1 MTNPQIEALGDRA
14 FIIRLSH
21 SLDLSVNSRARALSD
36 SIRAAAIPGITD
48 VVPANSSVGVYFSTT
63 NSDAEIRGRLTALLA
78 TAAADVPEPA
88 IRIHEIPVHYNG
100 PDLRDVA
107 SRTGL
112 STEAVIEI
120 HSSREYRV
128 FAVGFAPGFGYL
140 GEVDERIAVPRRA
153 EPRARVAAGSVA
165 IANRQT
171 AIYPMDTPGGWNLIG
186 TTDTRIF
193 DIQHEPPSLFA
204 VGDSVR
210 FVPL

>member
-21 SLDLSVNSRARALSD
+21 ALDLSANSRARALSD
-36 SIRAAAIPGITD
+36 SIRAAAVSGITD

-63 NSDAEIRGRLTALLA
+63 NGAGEIRDRLTALLA
-78 TAAADVPEPA
+78 TAAAEVPEPA
-88 IRIHEIPVHYNG
+88 MRIHEIPVSYNG
-100 PDLRDVA
+100 PDLSDVA

-112 STEAVIEI
+112 STDAVIEI

-153 EPRARVAAGSVA
+153 EPRPRVAAGSVA

-171 AIYPMDTPGGWNLIG
+171 AIYPMNTPGGWNLIG

-193 DIQHEPPSLFA
+193 DIQRDPPSLFA